1 MTTSNESR
9 TLPRGF
15 KYELPKTPEPIS
27 TEPRQPSPPRQ
38 RLKVRR
44 PNPSSLHAPT
54 QHFLAS
60 VAAADVLVPTIEVAA
75 GTEDLEM
82 PDREGLSIDAS
93 ALRPP
98 PQYSAPPTTP
108 VPMLSVTMPLRPD
121 WSMSAS
127 PGEDS
132 SLRSASS
139 LSDASYYS
147 DDSLYDGSIASRPSD
162 DGSCTSPESDI
173 SDPFQFPIC
182 DKKVKA
188 RLRDDT
194 FCPPNPLNNKIR
206 SKTRKDAPWSS
217 DQSAHLWSTY
227 MVYLQDPTVTPFRI
241 GASAVPPEGVC
252 HRVAR
257 EARRSWRGQK
267 AEPLRRSSR
276 MCSSLRSSE
285 APQHGGSPHPTETAK
300 VYGTWPHASGAT
312 RSHLREMCRSKDSS
326 SVSRYRHHQSPGPT
340 PFTRLQFRPR
350 TPEPPG
356 PSRASSISC
365 KDIALSL
372 SATTADSMQP
382 EGPLAQLAV
391 DSPTDLLA
399 RRPFAPLE
407 EFKPMSFGESRGFPI
422 STRGRLASP
431 FVART
436 YGPSS
441 SQNFQSRPSPSRSQS
456 DTIRHLRSPLCVNA
470 SHSLNGTQKRRAQN
484 DLEEEEPEPV
494 GVVARPS
501 VLNEQLFGT
510 PLNQRRVRCR
520 GFSLGDEAL
529 RHHSRGS
536 GFFQRSPTPVFEFPG
551 LPPPDIKP
559 PSASALIDHPNPPPS
574 AAFGP
579 PRLGSPFSESGSSQ
593 TFPRRLFQ
601 DGSSTIRRSA
611 FATMHQTRHSIESF
625 DFGQGPSLQGR
636 LEKLDTKLKE
646 IREREVAARQNPQ

>member
-147 DDSLYDGSIASRPSD
+147 DDSL
-162 DGSCTSPESDI
+162 
-173 SDPFQFPIC
+173 
-182 DKKVKA
+182 
-188 RLRDDT
+188 
-194 FCPPNPLNNKIR
+194 
-206 SKTRKDAPWSS
+206 

>member
-1 MTTSNESR
+1 MTSSNGSR

-15 KYELPKTPEPIS
+15 KYEQPKTPEPTS
-27 TEPRQPSPPRQ
+27 TEPQQPSPPRQ

-44 PNPSSLHAPT
+44 PNTSSLHAPT

-60 VAAADVLVPTIEVAA
+60 VAAADVLVPTIEVAT

-82 PDREGLSIDAS
+82 LDREGLSIDTS

-98 PQYSAPPTTP
+98 PYSAAPPTTP
-108 VPMLSVTMPLRPD
+108 VPMLSVTMPHRPD

-127 PGEDS
+127 PGEEG

-147 DDSLYDGSIASRPSD
+147 DDSLYGGSIASRPSD

-173 SDPFQFPIC
+173 SDPFQFPIGE
-182 DKKVKA
+182 KKMKA

-276 MCSSLRSSE
+276 MCSSLLSSE
-285 APQHGGSPHPTETAK
+285 APQNSGSAAPTETAK

-312 RSHLREMCRSKDSS
+312 RSHLREMCRSKDST
-326 SVSRYRHHQSPGPT
+326 SVSRYRHHQSPGAT

-356 PSRASSISC
+356 PAHAAAISC

-372 SATTADSMQP
+372 SASTADSMQP
-382 EGPLAQLAV
+382 DGPLAQLAV
-391 DSPTDLLA
+391 ESPIDLLA
-399 RRPFAPLE
+399 RRPFAPLG
-407 EFKPMSFGESRGFPI
+407 EFKPLSFGESRGFPI
-422 STRGRLASP
+422 SKCGRLASP

-441 SQNFQSRPSPSRSQS
+441 SQNLESRPSPSRSQS
-456 DTIRHLRSPLCVNA
+456 DTIRHLRSPLHVDA

-484 DLEEEEPEPV
+484 DLEEELRPI
-494 GVVARPS
+494 GAVARPS
-501 VLNEQLFGT
+501 ILNDQLFGT

-529 RHHSRGS
+529 RHQSRGS
-536 GFFQRSPTPVFEFPG
+536 GLFQRSATPVFEFPG
-551 LPPPDIKP
+551 LPPPDIAP
-559 PSASALIDHPNPPPS
+559 PSASALSDHPNPPSS
-574 AAFGP
+574 ATFGP
-579 PRLGSPFSESGSSQ
+579 PRLGSPFSGSGSSQ

-601 DGSSTIRRSA
+601 DGSSTMRRSA

-636 LEKLDTKLKE
+636 LEKLDTKLQE
-646 IREREVAARQNPQ
+646 IREREAAARQNLQ